1 MTALMNTVNT
11 AAGLALA
18 MKDAGC
24 RICTI
29 TYRKVGKEVGRAP
42 NKQRVGDD
50 LIRQQFLSGV
60 SYVNLKQRDLV
71 TLDTLDAA
79 SFLAA
84 NPVVGGF
91 TMDAATVAAAIAET
105 RESTVL
111 TINGENESTTDDAYE
126 PFLYDGSPVKGG
138 KVYCGQNP
146 EIVQGTLY
154 LWGLRLQTEII
165 ERGNPVPPRK
175 FREALTACKD
185 AVRRLLPSS
194 RFVSYRLAPE
204 HMERL
209 KVAGVEAVVTASA
222 ATATGTDDGGEE

>member
-1 MTALMNTVNT
+1 MNTINT

-18 MKDAGC
+18 MKEAGS

-29 TYRKVGKEVGRAP
+29 TYQKVGREVGRAP
-42 NKQRVGDD
+42 NKVRVGDD

-60 SYVNLKQRDLV
+60 SYGNLKGRDLV
-71 TLDTLDAA
+71 TLDTLDAS

-91 TMDAATVAAAIAET
+91 TLDLPTVVAAIAET

-111 TINGENESTTDDAYE
+111 TIAGENVATHDDAFE
-126 PFLYDGSPVKGG
+126 PFLYDGEPVKGG
-138 KVYCGQNP
+138 KVYCGENP
-146 EIVQGTLY
+146 EIERGTLY

-165 ERGNPVPPRK
+165 QRGNPVPPRK
-175 FREALTACKD
+175 YREPLTAAKD
-185 AVRRLLPSS
+185 ALRRILPSS

-204 HMERL
+204 NLERL
-209 KVAGVEAVVTASA
+209 KVAGVDAVVTASNA
-222 ATATGTDDGGEE
+222 ATDDGGEE